1 MQRSAL
7 TSRRTIAS
15 ATVVAVAASTLTIA
29 ALHPGFPVK
38 DVDLTSRDVWVTN
51 GVELLGGRLNKQ
63 IDELDG
69 SVQATSAAFDVLQD
83 GDALLLVDPDAD
95 RLDSVD
101 PATTSVTSSI
111 ELPDGAEVAFG
122 GAVVSILAPDGRLWA
137 ISSVGDLRFD
147 AAATPPVAELG
158 ADAHATV
165 TRDGTVLAVSRERG
179 ELVRLDTLA
188 STPVV
193 SPFPRVGAF
202 QLAAV
207 GDEPVV
213 LDESTNDVVLGDG
226 RTIPLGDD
234 RGIRLQQTGPAAT
247 GAIVATTTGLV
258 RVALESGEVA
268 RIPAGIEAD
277 ASQGA
282 VAAPVNIDGCAHG
295 AWGPAQRYVLA
306 CEGSDPVVQNIAE
319 PAGHVEFRVN
329 RSVVVLNDLDSGDV
343 WLPAENMRLV
353 DNWDDVTPPEQQESE
368 EEGEERSS
376 QQSFEDA
383 LAERSDDN
391 RPPTAGDDEFGIR
404 PGRTTIL
411 PVLDNDSDPDGDV
424 LVIQDPTP
432 IAEATGRLELIDGGR
447 ALQFTPAPGFTS
459 TIRFDYTVDDGR
471 GGTATAHVIAQ
482 IVGEDENAAPVELR
496 RSGASVEANRTVSY
510 NVLANWRD
518 PDGDDL
524 SVVGASPR
532 SGDLVRFTPDGLITF
547 THQTAELGEK
557 EVVFQVSDG
566 RGETVAGTLVV
577 DVQPTGSLAPV
588 ATPDFATVFV
598 GDAVVVSP
606 LDNDSSPSGGELS
619 VVAIEEPGDDSA
631 ATLDTARNQVRFQAS
646 TAGIRYL
653 LYTVQAGSSTGRGII
668 RIDVRERPDDEQ
680 PPIAVKD
687 TAFLRPGEPVTVS
700 VLSNDVS
707 PSGRILAVQSVAV
720 PLDLQASGLV
730 VELLQSTLVR
740 VTAPSALT
748 APVAF
753 DYTVSDGARSSSAAV
768 TIVPVPSLTTH
779 QPPLARDDRVTV
791 RAGDVV
797 TVHVLD
803 NDVHPDDAAMSL
815 DPELLT
821 EPSDGIAFV
830 SGDTVRFQ
838 APDEPGEYRADYR
851 VVDAFGESA
860 GAAVVFTVT
869 PVDEAANREPR
880 PVPVVARVLAGNQ
893 VRIDL
898 PLDGI
903 DPDGDSVQLL
913 RFPTPPALGTVIEEG
928 PDHLVYQAAPGGSGT
943 DSFSYQVYDAFGAT
957 GTGDIDIAVIPPP
970 DTPSAPN
977 AVPDSVAVRPGKI
990 AQIDLT
996 VNDSDPQ
1003 GAALEVSDELI
1014 DVPRELEATVVDG
1027 RYLQLVAPAV
1037 EGSYSLRYELRNA
1050 RGGSA
1055 TTFVL
1060 VQVAADAPLTPP
1072 QTSDVALTL
1081 AEIAGK
1087 ERLDVDLFD
1096 GYAFNPGGP
1105 NSRLVLTLE
1114 GPNASE
1120 ATIQEGAHGVVE
1132 VRPGAVRRAIAYR
1145 MTDPETGLAGT
1156 AFILVPAAVEED
1168 FDAEPYLDPA
1178 LPTQYVPMN
1187 ERREWK
1193 LADILT
1199 VPSGRAAWIPDAE
1212 SVRAVQSDGSSGYV
1226 DKETIAFRGAP
1237 DYRGPASVTFTVTD
1251 GASADDPK
1259 GNTVALT
1266 LPIVVGDPEFR
1277 DTPPEFTPPL
1287 VRLEVGETQTIDL
1300 RASTAQ
1306 PNPEIL
1312 REVTYSELSG
1322 ANDDVFAQLSGSTL
1336 TLSSPRT
1343 APKGTAVD
1351 LHVTLRWGEFTVP
1364 GVVHVVLV
1372 GSSRPLPIATS
1383 DVVETKHGDG
1393 AVVVAPLANDMNPYA
1408 STGEP
1413 LSLVSAEL
1421 DNGGAPGTVTV
1432 EGDQVRVAPDP
1443 SLRAGTLVVVYTIDD
1458 ATHDRDRRVN
1468 GTITV
1473 IVSDVP
1479 DQPLRPER
1487 DGGSAVGGDG
1497 TATIRFAAPAT
1508 NGKPITS
1515 YEIASSPEVATPA
1528 DCTAGAACTIG
1539 GLANGTAYTFAVRAI
1554 NEHGAGPWSPAS
1566 EPITPYGTPARP
1578 VVTASASDPWT
1589 GPSSPGVITANWS
1602 PVAGTGGTTSYVWQ
1616 LSDGQTGTTTGYTTG
1631 PISVPNAG
1639 SYVVTVY
1646 ARNDGGKRGPDGT
1659 SASVSIAA
1667 QSALPTPGAP
1677 ATTVTDS
1684 EESGSI
1690 SWSWTAVT
1698 AAQGGSANVSY
1709 EVSLN
1714 GGAPVPVT
1722 GTGYSVGGLPGGSY
1736 SLRVRALNKAGT
1748 TAWSG
1753 ASATGTIIVPSNA
1766 TTLRYA
1772 CLLSSEDFM
1781 ARQGCKNTAHIPA
1794 NTPIYVDCR
1803 GSSGGIWYLVISR
1816 GAYAGW
1822 WILESDV
1829 RYGTRFPI
1837 CPPPA

>member
-1 MQRSAL
+1 LQRSAL

-83 GDALLLVDPDAD
+83 GDALFLVDPDAD

-147 AAATPPVAELG
+147 ATTTPPVAELG

-193 SPFPRVGAF
+193 SPFPKVGAF

-247 GAIVATTTGLV
+247 GAVVATTTGLV
-258 RVALESGEVA
+258 RVVFESGEVA

-277 ASQGA
+277 ASA
-282 VAAPVNIDGCAHG
+282 DAIAAPVNVDGCAHG

-306 CEGSDPVVQNIAE
+306 CEGSDPVAQSIAE

-368 EEGEERSS
+368 EEGDERSA

-424 LVIQDPTP
+424 LVIRNPTP

-447 ALQFTPAPGFTS
+447 ALQFTPAPGFAS

-471 GGTATAHVIAQ
+471 GGTATAHATAR
-482 IVGEDENAAPVELR
+482 IVAEDQNGIPVELR
-496 RSGASVEANRTVSY
+496 RSGVSVEANRTVSY

-524 SVVGASPR
+524 SIVSASPR
-532 SGDLVRFTPDGLITF
+532 SGDLVRFTPDGYITF
-547 THQTAELGEK
+547 THESSELGEK

-577 DVQPTGSLAPV
+577 DVQPTGSLTPV
-588 ATPDFATVFV
+588 ATPDFATVFT
-598 GDAVVVSP
+598 GDAVVIAP
-606 LDNDSSPSGGELS
+606 LANDLSPSGADLVLTG
-619 VVAIEEPGDDSA
+619 VEEPRDGSSVTFD
-631 ATLDTARNQVRFQAS
+631 ATRGEVRFQAPE
-646 TAGIRYL
+646 AGIRYV
-653 LYTVQAGSSTGRGII
+653 LYTVQASGATSTGII
-668 RIDVRERPDDEQ
+668 RVDVRDRPAEEQ

-707 PSGRILAVQSVAV
+707 PAGRILAVQSVEV
-720 PLDLQASGLV
+720 PLELQAGGLV

-753 DYTVSDGARSSSAAV
+753 AYTVSDGVRTSSAAV
-768 TIVPVPSLTTH
+768 TIVPVPALTVH
-779 QPPLARDDRVTV
+779 QPPLARDDRATV
-791 RAGDVV
+791 RAGDIV

-803 NDVHPDDAAMSL
+803 NDTHPDDVAMSV
-815 DPELLT
+815 DPELLA
-821 EPSDGIAFV
+821 EPSAGIAFV
-830 SGDTVRFQ
+830 NGDTVRFQ

-851 VVDAFGESA
+851 VIDPFGESA

-869 PVDEAANREPR
+869 PVDESANRDPR

-913 RFPTPPALGTVIEEG
+913 RFPVAPALGTVVEKG
-928 PDHLVYQAAPGGSGT
+928 PDYLVYEAAPGGSGT
-943 DSFSYQVYDAFGAT
+943 DSFTYQVYDAFGAT

-970 DTPSAPN
+970 DALSAPN
-977 AVPDSVAVRPGKI
+977 AVPDSVAVRPGRI
-990 AQIDLT
+990 AQVDLT
-996 VNDSDPQ
+996 ANDSDPQ
-1003 GAALEVSDELI
+1003 GSAIEVSEELI
-1014 DVPRELEATVVDG
+1014 DVPGELDATVVDG
-1027 RYLQLVAPAV
+1027 RYLQLVAPTV
-1037 EGSYSLRYELRNA
+1037 EGSFSLRYELTNA

-1060 VQVAADAPLTPP
+1060 IQVAADAPLTPP
-1072 QTSDVALTL
+1072 HATDVGLTL
-1081 AEIAGK
+1081 AQIAGK
-1087 ERLDVDLFD
+1087 KSLEVDLFD
-1096 GYAFNPGGP
+1096 GYAFNPAGP
-1105 NSRLVLTLE
+1105 NSVLELVLD
-1114 GPNASE
+1114 GPNAAE
-1120 ATIQEGAHGVVE
+1120 AALVEGAHGVVE
-1132 VRPGAVRRAIAYR
+1132 VRPGSVRRAIAYR
-1145 MTDPETGLAGT
+1145 LTDPETGLSGS
-1156 AFILVPAAVEED
+1156 AFIIVPAAVDED
-1168 FDAEPYLDPA
+1168 FDAEPYIDPA

-1187 ERREWK
+1187 ERREWD
-1193 LADILT
+1193 LADIVI
-1199 VPSGRAAWIPDAE
+1199 VPSGREAWMPDAA
-1212 SVRAVQSDGSSGYV
+1212 SVRAVQSDGSPAFV
-1226 DKETIAFRGAP
+1226 DRDTIAFQGAR
-1237 DYRGPASVTFTVTD
+1237 DYRGPASITFLVTD
-1251 GASADDPK
+1251 GASADDPQ
-1259 GNTVALT
+1259 GNTVTLT

-1287 VRLEVGETQTIDL
+1287 VRLEAGEAQTVDL
-1300 RASTAQ
+1300 RASTAH
-1306 PNPEIL
+1306 PNAQIL
-1312 REVTYSELSG
+1312 REVTYSGLTGAASG
-1322 ANDDVFAQLSGSTL
+1322 ISAELSGSTL
-1336 TLSSPRT
+1336 TIESPRDT
-1343 APKGTAVD
+1343 PKGTSVEFG
-1351 LHVTLRWGEFTVP
+1351 VTLRWGEFTVP
-1364 GVVHVVLV
+1364 GVVRVVVV
-1372 GSSRPLPIATS
+1372 GSSRPLPVAAA
-1383 DVVETKHGDG
+1383 DAFETQHGDG
-1393 AVVVAPLANDMNPYA
+1393 TVVVDPLANDFNPYA
-1408 STGEP
+1408 ASGEP
-1413 LSLVSAEL
+1413 LRLIGAEL
-1421 DNGGAPGTVTV
+1421 DNSGAAGTVTV
-1432 EGDQVRVAPDP
+1432 SGDQVRITPNP
-1443 SLRAGTLVVVYTIDD
+1443 TLKAGTVVVVYTIED
-1458 ATHDRDRRVN
+1458 ATRDPDRRVN

-1473 IVSDVP
+1473 VVSDVP

-1497 TATIRFAAPAT
+1497 TATIRFQAPAT
-1508 NGKPITS
+1508 NGKPITA
-1515 YEIASSPEVATPA
+1515 YEIASSPAVTTPT
-1528 DCTAGAACTIG
+1528 DCTAGTACTIT
-1539 GLANGTAYTFAVRAI
+1539 GLANGTAYSFAVRAV
-1554 NEHGAGPWSPAS
+1554 NEHGAGPWSPTS
-1566 EPITPYGTPARP
+1566 EPITPYGTPAQP
-1578 VVTASASDPWT
+1578 TVTATASDPWA
-1589 GPSSPGVITANWS
+1589 GAGSVNPGAITASW
-1602 PVAGTGGTTSYVWQ
+1602 PDIAGTGGTTTYHWSA
-1616 LSDGQTGTTTGYTTG
+1616 SNGASGTTTGLSTG
-1631 PISVPNAG
+1631 PIAVPAG
-1639 SYVVTVY
+1639 SYTISVY
-1646 ARNDGGKRGPDGT
+1646 AENDGHKTGPTGVSGAVDVVQQSAPGAPASISATVTDGDDPGAAKWTWSAATAATGGSANITYEVQYDGASPYSVGVST
-1659 SASVSIAA
+1659 SYSRSDLPAGTRTVRVRAVNKAGPGPWSAPASVSIA
-1667 QSALPTPGAP
+1667 STN
-1677 ATTVTDS
+1677 TTVT
-1684 EESGSI
+1684 
-1690 SWSWTAVT
+1690 T
-1698 AAQGGSANVSY
+1698 
-1709 EVSLN
+1709 
-1714 GGAPVPVT
+1714 
-1722 GTGYSVGGLPGGSY
+1722 
-1736 SLRVRALNKAGT
+1736 RACILT
-1748 TAWSG
+1748 
-1753 ASATGTIIVPSNA
+1753 
-1766 TTLRYA
+1766 
-1772 CLLSSEDFM
+1772 SSEFYGYQSCGGHGYLD
-1781 ARQGCKNTAHIPA
+1781 AGERINVA
-1794 NTPIYVDCR
+1794 CR
-1803 GSSGGIWYLVISR
+1803 GTQSGVWFLYISSGP
-1816 GAYAGW
+1816 YAGW
-1822 WILESDV
+1822 FIRATETSWGS
-1829 RYGTRFPI
+1829 
-1837 CPPPA
+1837 PPAIGNC